1 MQFDVQSVIRR
12 IEIRLAE
19 IGMTKQEFYEK
30 SGISSGSFS
39 QWNTGKHAPS
49 IKKVQRA
56 ASVIGVTTEY
66 LLYGVDPMPDFAV
79 KSPIVARIN
88 SLLAAKGIPKQ
99 QFYKDCSITSASY
112 SLWNTGKT
120 NPSMKNLKI
129 IAEYLAVSVADLLP
143 DEELVP
149 QEGIKKDPIPKD
161 EAEDSETAELREIWS
176 SADENERRDLLE
188 MARMLKS
195 RRKQNG

>member
-1 MQFDVQSVIRR
+1 M
-12 IEIRLAE
+12 
-19 IGMTKQEFYEK
+19 
-30 SGISSGSFS
+30 
-39 QWNTGKHAPS
+39 
-49 IKKVQRA
+49 
-56 ASVIGVTTEY
+56 
-66 LLYGVDPMPDFAV
+66 V

-88 SLLAAKGIPKQ
+88 ALLAAKGIPKQ

-129 IAEYLAVSVADLLP
+129 IAEYLGVSVADLLP
-143 DEELVP
+143 DKDP
-149 QEGIKKDPIPKD
+149 SAGIKKDPIPKD
-161 EAEDSETAELREIWS
+161 GAEDSETAELREIWS

-188 MARMLKS
+188 MARMLKN

>member
-1 MQFDVQSVIRR
+1 M
-12 IEIRLAE
+12 
-19 IGMTKQEFYEK
+19 
-30 SGISSGSFS
+30 
-39 QWNTGKHAPS
+39 
-49 IKKVQRA
+49 
-56 ASVIGVTTEY
+56 
-66 LLYGVDPMPDFAV
+66 V

-88 SLLAAKGIPKQ
+88 ALLAAKGIPKQ
-99 QFYKDCSITSASY
+99 LFYKDCSITSASY

-129 IAEYLAVSVADLLP
+129 IAEYLGVSVADLLP
-143 DEELVP
+143 DEDLVP

-161 EAEDSETAELREIWS
+161 EAEDSETAELRDILS
-176 SADENERRDLLE
+176 SADENERRDLLK